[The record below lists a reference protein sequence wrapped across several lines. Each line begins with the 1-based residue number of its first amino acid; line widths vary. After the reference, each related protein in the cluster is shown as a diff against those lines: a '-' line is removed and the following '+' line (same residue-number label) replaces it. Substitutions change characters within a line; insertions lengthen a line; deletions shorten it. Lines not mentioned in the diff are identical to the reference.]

1 MTTLFSSAPSATPL
15 APVVEAH
22 DLWKSFDNGRIP
34 VIRGADLSVAPGEIV
49 ALWGSSG
56 SGKSTLLHLLSGL
69 DAPDSGTVSILG
81 LDPALEENRLRLRRT
96 GLGFVFQLHHLVP
109 DLTVEENLRLPAVAA
124 GAARDETTR
133 RIGKLLNEIGLEERS
148 EHRVQDL
155 SGGERQRVAICRA
168 LVNRPRIVFAD
179 EPTGSLDE
187 PTADGV
193 FARFCHLAK
202 KEGIAIILA
211 THEKRFLAAC
221 HRVLRVQ
228 EGRAV
233 VQ

>member
-1 MTTLFSSAPSATPL
+1 MSMSGTVLPPR
-15 APVVEAH
+15 PVVEAR
-22 DLWKSFDNGRIP
+22 DLWKSFDGGRIP
-34 VIRGADLSVAPGEIV
+34 VIRGADLAVAPGEIV

-69 DAPDSGTVSILG
+69 DTPDSGTVSILG
-81 LDPALEENRLRLRRT
+81 LDPFREENRLRLRRT

-124 GAARDETTR
+124 GAAREETTR
-133 RIGKLLNEIGLEERS
+133 RIAELVGQVGLGERIN
-148 EHRVQDL
+148 HRVQDL

-187 PTADGV
+187 ATADAV
-193 FARFCHLAK
+193 FAGFCGLARQ
-202 KEGIAIILA
+202 EGIAVVVA
-211 THEKRFLAAC
+211 THEKRFLSAC
-221 HRVLRVQ
+221 HRVVRVQ

-233 VQ
+233 IQ